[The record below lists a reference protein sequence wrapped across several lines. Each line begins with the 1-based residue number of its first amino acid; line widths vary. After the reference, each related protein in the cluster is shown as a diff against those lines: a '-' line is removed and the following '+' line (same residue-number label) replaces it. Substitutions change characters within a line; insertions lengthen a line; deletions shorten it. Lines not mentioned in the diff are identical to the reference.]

1 MPHHGDHV
9 ACQRERSHTE
19 AIASAILFFLA
30 HCYVHPRTFQAKPS
44 QCATKSTAA
53 MTTTTNDCG
62 GTSAAKSHWC
72 PHHTPTIAMS
82 LCCACRFNGICT
94 SMHLQ
99 GQEGS
104 LRRGYTE
111 LVEGTQWGRD
121 VSLLASLVWMAKD
134 SLIVY
139 CCILAV
145 LC

>member
-1 MPHHGDHV
+1 MPRRGDDV
-9 ACQRERSHTE
+9 ACQRPLLCAQELSKPNLSDVPRSPQQQPRRRQMIVEERVLPK
-19 AIASAILFFLA
+19 AS
-30 HCYVHPRTFQAKPS
+30 RR
-44 QCATKSTAA
+44 
-53 MTTTTNDCG
+53 
-62 GTSAAKSHWC
+62 C
-72 PHHTPTIAMS
+72 PHRTPTIATS
-82 LCCACRFNGICT
+82 LRRARRFDDICT

-99 GQEGS
+99 GQEGG

-139 CCILAV
+139 CHILTV